1 MAKKKNNKISGSTW
15 VIIVCAAIL
24 ICSITITEIMAGNS
38 NKLTDISV
46 ATYQSL
52 IASDTEKLVLLYKND
67 SSESKKMMSSL
78 ETIKADTIPVVEV
91 YAINVDNLSAT
102 ELATI
107 TSSTTG
113 LGKTYPTVIQIGG
126 GAVIGS
132 YSEKTDVTSI
142 SNWMERFTKISV
154 SEYVTL
160 SGKDEESYIYIG
172 RPTCPHCVASMP
184 LLKRIIATLGKPIY
198 YINID
203 NETSTDLST
212 LTTVTTNIYNGS
224 TPLFMVVKN
233 GVIIRHQAG
242 EDTYTNLTAF
252 YNGTK

>member
-1 MAKKKNNKISGSTW
+1 MTKKKQNKMSGSTW
-15 VIIVCAAIL
+15 AIIICAVIL
-24 ICSITITEIMAGNS
+24 ICSITITEIMASNN
-38 NKLTDISV
+38 NKLTDISI

-52 IASDTEKLVLLYKND
+52 VLSDTEKLVLLYKND
-67 SSESKKMMSSL
+67 STESDKMRDSL
-78 ETIKADTIPVVEV
+78 EEIKEKTIPAVEA
-91 YAINVDNLSAT
+91 YAINLDNLSTDDLAVIAKSAT
-102 ELATI
+102 GIDKNHPAI
-107 TSSTTG
+107 
-113 LGKTYPTVIQIGG
+113 IHMGG

-154 SEYVTL
+154 KEYLTIAA
-160 SGKDEESYIYIG
+160 KDEESYIYIG
-172 RPTCPHCVASMP
+172 RPTCSHCVASMP

-212 LTTVTTNIYNGS
+212 LATATNNIYNGS

-233 GVIIRHQAG
+233 GTILRNQAG
-242 EDTYTNLTAF
+242 SDTYANLTAF
-252 YNGTK
+252 FTGTK

>member
-1 MAKKKNNKISGSTW
+1 MAKKKNNKISGTTW
-15 VIIVCAAIL
+15 AIIVCAAIL
-24 ICSITITEIMAGNS
+24 ICSITINEIIAGNS

-52 IASDTEKLVLLYKND
+52 VASDTEKLVLLYKND
-67 SSESKKMMSSL
+67 SSKSEKMKTSI
-78 ETIKADTIPVVEV
+78 EKIKSDTIPAVEV
-91 YAINVDNLSAT
+91 YAINVDNLSTT

-107 TSSTTG
+107 TKSVTG
-113 LGKTYPTVIQIGG
+113 LGKTFPTVIHIGG

-132 YSEKTDVTSI
+132 YNEKTDVTSI

-154 SEYVTL
+154 NEYVTL
-160 SGKDEESYIYIG
+160 AAKDEESYIYVG
-172 RPTCPHCVASMP
+172 RPTCSHCVASMP

-212 LTTVTTNIYNGS
+212 LATVTNNIYDGS

-233 GVIIRHQAG
+233 GTILRHQAG
-242 EDTYTNLTAF
+242 SDTYANLTAF
-252 YNGTK
+252 FNGTK